1 MVLSVLLSLKLSGVS
16 HVSSLLVVN
25 KQGQKCIKT
34 CYAPDLKTLI
44 RIELGSD
51 LLSGP
56 PVSLTNEL
64 PPDPPLAWSDHW
76 GPQMCGGRVSPSR
89 RLPGCRKNAH
99 IVTPLSP
106 LLVDATLE
114 ALTTSSLTREE
125 YSFCKTEVLFVK
137 NADKIEKHPDPPDLS
152 AHITVTFRFFGH

>member
-1 MVLSVLLSLKLSGVS
+1 MCQVCWSRMNCETVTEMLQNLLPTEKSESNLT
-16 HVSSLLVVN
+16 
-25 KQGQKCIKT
+25 Q
-34 CYAPDLKTLI
+34 
-44 RIELGSD
+44 D
-51 LLSGP
+51 LLSTGP
-56 PVSLTNEL
+56 QVSLTNEL

-125 YSFCKTEVLFVK
+125 YSFCKAEVLFVK
-137 NADKIEKHPDPPDLS
+137 NADKI
-152 AHITVTFRFFGH
+152 